1 MSGLQHLPL
10 FRPRNWLDN
19 ENNMHSTLSPAPRLL
34 ADIGGTN
41 ARFALQVDGQFVA
54 IDALA
59 CADYPN
65 LGAAIDAYLAR
76 AAALGF
82 ATHAIRHVAIAIAN
96 PVEDDLVR
104 MTNHHWSFSAARLR
118 AERQFMTLLVV
129 NDFAALAMSLP
140 YLRPEQ
146 RERIGTGPGGGAGLS
161 GRPIGLIGPGTG
173 LGVSGAVQ
181 AGGQWMAL
189 AGEGGHASFAP
200 NTDDELVLLQA
211 LKREFGHVSA
221 ERVLSGTGL
230 EMIHRT
236 LAGEHLDVASITGRA
251 LGSRDAACMRTI
263 GCFCGV
269 LGSVAGNVALTLGA
283 TGGMYIGGGI
293 VPRLGKLFTQSTFRQ
308 RFEDKGRLAPYLAR
322 IPTWLITEQFPALVG
337 VAAML
342 AEKVKD

>member
-1 MSGLQHLPL
+1 M
-10 FRPRNWLDN
+10 N
-19 ENNMHSTLSPAPRLL
+19 APRLL

-41 ARFALQVDGQFVA
+41 ARFALQVDGRFEAVRV
-54 IDALA
+54 LV
-59 CADYPN
+59 CADYPT
-65 LGAAIDAYLAR
+65 LHAAIDAYLAQ
-76 AAALGF
+76 AAAEGCV
-82 ATHAIRHVAIAIAN
+82 TTGIRHAAIAIAN

-104 MTNHHWSFSAARLR
+104 MTNHHWSFSVARLR
-118 AERQFMTLLVV
+118 ADRQFLTLLVV
-129 NDFAALAMSLP
+129 NDFAALAMALP
-140 YLRPEQ
+140 HLAPAQ

-173 LGVSGAVQ
+173 LGVSGVVQ
-181 AGGQWMAL
+181 VGGHWMAL

-200 NTDDELVLLQA
+200 NTDDEVVLLQA
-211 LKREFGHVSA
+211 LRREFGHVSA

-230 EMIHRT
+230 EGIHRI
-236 LAGEHLDVASITGRA
+236 LNDEVLSAAAITGRA
-251 LGSRDAACMRTI
+251 LGSKDGACLRTI

-293 VPRLGKLFTQSTFRQ
+293 VPRLGKLFAQSTFRQ

-322 IPTWLITEQFPALVG
+322 IPTWLITEPFPALFG

-342 AEKVKD
+342 SARIDPPGAAP